1 MDSVKFGN
9 AILALADWKET
20 ARSPADMGEQ
30 AQSDFDAEDGEDG
43 EYDGIDELYPE
54 EDLGLGPDQF
64 DPDTADSDTIEGP
77 MSECGTTTAALGL
90 GKAEPAKTRRI
101 VLAPF
106 PSPKVRS

>member
-1 MDSVKFGN
+1 MDSIKFGN

-20 ARSPADMGEQ
+20 ARSPAEMDEH
-30 AQSDFDAEDGEDG
+30 ARTDLDAEDGEAG
-43 EYDGIDELYPE
+43 EDDGIDELDPE

-64 DPDTADSDTIEGP
+64 DPDTADSDTVEGP
-77 MSECGTTTAALGL
+77 MTECGATTAALGV

-106 PSPKVRS
+106 PSQKVGS